1 MACRRL
7 SAGVYGSSTTR
18 CGQLMSATMAFVAY
32 RYDEQARQE
41 AADHPVDEGDAGW
54 LREQCTRKT
63 AELGDGG
70 VRGHTVS
77 FSVTAW
83 DQPPGLPDS
92 VAGTGHISHGEVL
105 DIGERV
111 RTGTLLAT
119 ELIAASFAWG
129 CGTAGY
135 GPRRYRDIRAAA
147 GDQLD
152 LSLKHALAEINKDP
166 GSPDPVAGY
175 CLRQVVSKI
184 TARRLPGSDREG
196 RVRSGRP

>member
-1 MACRRL
+1 
-7 SAGVYGSSTTR
+7 
-18 CGQLMSATMAFVAY
+18 MAFVAY

-105 DIGERV
+105 DIGERL

-119 ELIAASFAWG
+119 ELIAASFAWDG
-129 CGTAGY
+129 EQLAMGHAAIATSVPPPGTSW
-135 GPRRYRDIRAAA
+135 IC
-147 GDQLD
+147 
-152 LSLKHALAEINKDP
+152 H
-166 GSPDPVAGY
+166 
-175 CLRQVVSKI
+175 
-184 TARRLPGSDREG
+184 
-196 RVRSGRP
+196 